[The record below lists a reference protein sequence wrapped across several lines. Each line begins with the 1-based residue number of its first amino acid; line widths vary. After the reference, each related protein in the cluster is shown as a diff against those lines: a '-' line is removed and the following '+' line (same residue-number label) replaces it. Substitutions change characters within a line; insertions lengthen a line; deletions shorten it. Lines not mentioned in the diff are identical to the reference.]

1 MARAACRCR
10 AAGGPAEPSADADA
24 EGKHRTG
31 CFADF
36 DPTGERVIT
45 ASSDGTVRFW
55 DASSGEMLRLLQ
67 GPAEG
72 TGFRALAAVRPDGL
86 QLVTSFSEK
95 LAHLW
100 TVATGPEMP
109 VMMKLPGKATALAAS
124 EDDHRLAVAVDGT
137 IGVCDSAG
145 NKIIPDFET
154 ELPALSLAFV
164 KGSDRLAV
172 ATGKAVE
179 IWQVTN
185 PSAHVLRR
193 LTGHKNLILS
203 IAYDRRG
210 RQLVT
215 ASQDGTARIWDAETG
230 ARRQLLSGHE
240 GAVFAAVFSED
251 GRRVVTGSF
260 DGTVRVERRDGTA
273 DRRSDSD
280 RSTGAGPGSQ
290 PR

>member
-1 MARAACRCR
+1 M
-10 AAGGPAEPSADADA
+10 
-24 EGKHRTG
+24 
-31 CFADF
+31 
-36 DPTGERVIT
+36 
-45 ASSDGTVRFW
+45 
-55 DASSGEMLRLLQ
+55 
-67 GPAEG
+67 
-72 TGFRALAAVRPDGL
+72 RPDGL

-137 IGVCDSAG
+137 IGVYDSASG

-240 GAVFAAVFSED
+240 RRGIRRGFQRRWAASGYWIV
-251 GRRVVTGSF
+251 
-260 DGTVRVERRDGTA
+260 RRDGAVWSAATGRQIGDPIGSV
-273 DRRSDSD
+273 DRCWPWLPAAMKTRWS
-280 RSTGAGPGSQ
+280 
-290 PR
+290 